1 MVEWLWRS
9 LLLALR
15 LFIILSAFTLIAAA
29 LAAVYAWWNGADSW
43 AAWTVAFWAV
53 LIAGFLWYW
62 IIW

>member
-1 MVEWLWRS
+1 MGEWVWRS

-15 LFIILSAFTLIAAA
+15 LFIILSVLTLLAAA
-29 LAAVYAWWNGADSW
+29 FAAVYSWWNGADSW